1 MIAFMIF
8 VAGAAVSLSVF
19 FLGRGMTGF
28 SPHFDRRTLDR
39 VGIAAAFGIYCG
51 AGPVLLVR
59 ALDQVEAE
67 NRMTML
73 RNTLAFTLLILLWT
87 GALGIVAVESAR
99 ALL

>member
-19 FLGRGMTGF
+19 FLGRGLAGF
-28 SPHFDRRTLDR
+28 SPDFNRHTLDR
-39 VGIAAAFGIYCG
+39 IGLAAGFGIYCG

-59 ALDQVEAE
+59 ALDHADAE
-67 NRMTML
+67 SSVTKL
-73 RNTLAFTLLILLWT
+73 RNTLVFTLLILLWT